1 MSLDVCVCFS
11 VCEGGVYL
19 EGRNGY
25 GYRGGQQYIEREE
38 LLELNRNT
46 VLSPVDLQNNNKNMK
61 QKKYRI
67 MIELS
72 FSKYKQI

>member
-1 MSLDVCVCFS
+1 MCVCVSLFVCVC
-11 VCEGGVYL
+11 GGDVFRG
-19 EGRNGY
+19 EKWMQ
-25 GYRGGQQYIEREE
+25 GGQQYIECEE
-38 LLELNRNT
+38 LLESNRKT

-67 MIELS
+67 TLDIS